1 MNRYMNRVES
11 QAAGHC
17 SGPTAAVGT
26 EGGTNSG
33 CPGWHTSSLEKS
45 LGPEVLRERLGGT
58 WLRLEVTMLTAA
70 VEVTMLWERE
80 EGPLGGSTRPR
91 GGKPACLSVLE
102 PVPVVSVQI
111 LILQLECWERN
122 Y

>member
-1 MNRYMNRVES
+1 M
-11 QAAGHC
+11 
-17 SGPTAAVGT
+17 
-26 EGGTNSG
+26 
-33 CPGWHTSSLEKS
+33 
-45 LGPEVLRERLGGT
+45 GPEVLRGRLGGT
-58 WLRLEVTMLTAA
+58 WLRLEVMMLIAT

-91 GGKPACLSVLE
+91 GGKPVCLSVLE